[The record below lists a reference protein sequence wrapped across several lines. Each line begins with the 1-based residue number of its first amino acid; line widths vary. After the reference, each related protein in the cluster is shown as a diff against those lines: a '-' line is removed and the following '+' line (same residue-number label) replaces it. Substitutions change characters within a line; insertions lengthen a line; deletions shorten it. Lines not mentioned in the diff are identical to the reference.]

1 MMIFVFR
8 FPRGVAVDLAAT
20 LAKREAPAVRVLHIV
35 ATPREQKSNT
45 LRVADAFLENLR
57 ETCPEMTLDVIDL
70 YHHDLPAVAG
80 VNLDVKYG
88 LMMGQPID
96 KNHLESW
103 QQIERLI
110 EHFLQANVY
119 VISAPMWNFSIPY
132 ALKYYIDCLI
142 QPGYVFRY
150 TEEGQPIPLVLG
162 KRMICVTS
170 RGADYSA
177 ESPLHVYDFQEPYL
191 RAIFGFIGITDM
203 HFINAQ
209 PMNSAPALRETAVAD
224 SMTIARQ
231 LAADT
236 ALDRV

>member
-1 MMIFVFR
+1 M
-8 FPRGVAVDLAAT
+8 
-20 LAKREAPAVRVLHIV
+20 RVLHIV

-45 LRVADAFLENLR
+45 LRIADAFLESLR
-57 ETCPEMTLDVIDL
+57 ATCPQLSVDVVDL

-80 VNLDVKYG
+80 VNIDVKYT
-88 LMMGQPID
+88 LMVGQPID

-110 EHFLQANVY
+110 EHFLLADVY
-119 VISAPMWNFSIPY
+119 VISTPMWNLSIPY

-150 TEEGQPIPLVLG
+150 NEQGHPVPLVLG

-170 RGADYSA
+170 RGGDYSPD
-177 ESPLHVYDFQEPYL
+177 SPLHAFDFQEPYL
-191 RAIFGFIGITDM
+191 RAIFGFIGITDV

-209 PMNSAPALRETAVAD
+209 PMDQTAALQEAAVAA
-224 SMTIARQ
+224 SMTQARQ
-231 LAADT
+231 LAAGADWNAPAT
-236 ALDRV
+236 SGSGGH